1 MGLLPNLPGKTAE
14 SDGGDFAGNW
24 RLSLPCLSQG
34 LYNPPRTRRPQRSGP
49 VSMQWAI
56 ERGSMH
62 NAIRQAVIKFEQDF
76 MGRGPT
82 DVKAFIIRDM
92 VVVRLKG
99 VLTQAE
105 RQLVK
110 NADGVEMVKRMR
122 QNLMAQGKDNLCG
135 EIAGITG
142 AKVAGLFTDIDTQV
156 GERVMVFTLDRDLE
170 TSESSAGSS

>member
-1 MGLLPNLPGKTAE
+1 
-14 SDGGDFAGNW
+14 
-24 RLSLPCLSQG
+24 
-34 LYNPPRTRRPQRSGP
+34 
-49 VSMQWAI
+49 
-56 ERGSMH
+56 MH

-142 AKVAGLFTDIDTQV
+142 VKVTGLFTDIDTQV
-156 GERVMVFTLDRDLE
+156 GERVMVFTLDHDLE
-170 TSESSAGSS
+170 ASESSASSS

>member
-1 MGLLPNLPGKTAE
+1 
-14 SDGGDFAGNW
+14 
-24 RLSLPCLSQG
+24 
-34 LYNPPRTRRPQRSGP
+34 
-49 VSMQWAI
+49 
-56 ERGSMH
+56 
-62 NAIRQAVIKFEQDF
+62 

-122 QNLMAQGKDNLCG
+122 QNLIAQGKDNLCA

-142 AKVAGLFTDIDTQV
+142 VKVAGLFTDIDTQI
-156 GERVMVFTLDRDLE
+156 GERIMVFTLDQDLGAIE
-170 TSESSAGSS
+170 PAAST